1 MISKLRDY
9 LERWRFV
16 RQLRRGTP
24 RAGGQPP
31 VDWRAT
37 YRPAPGEEW
46 CFEGGKVRLNG
57 TDVLDLVIPAATEVS
72 HCCQLIESLDAYRNW
87 AFERRWFRF
96 PRLAEAIEAAQG
108 RLLRQLH
115 RCYDDRV
122 GGISL
127 TWDESGE
134 LLINRLPVHTV
145 VGLYHQRPT
154 PKARAFLRGLAAKLA
169 LILTRHGDRA
179 ETAGVVQ
186 GVSAIY
192 HELCGLLA
200 RETVD
205 AHPCLPAGGDL
216 RE

>member
-16 RQLRRGTP
+16 RELRRG
-24 RAGGQPP
+24 RAGAAQPP
-31 VDWRAT
+31 PLDWRAT
-37 YRPAPGEEW
+37 YQSAPGETW
-46 CFEGGKVRLNG
+46 TFEGGTVRLNG

-72 HCCQLIESLDAYRNW
+72 HCCQLIESLDAYRTW
-87 AFERRWFRF
+87 AFERRWLRF
-96 PRLAEAIEAAQG
+96 PRLAEAISAAQG

-115 RCYDDRV
+115 CCYDDRV
-122 GGISL
+122 AGIAL
-127 TWDESGE
+127 AWDEAGE

-145 VGLYHQRPT
+145 VGLYRQRPT
-154 PKARAFLRGLAAKLA
+154 PKGRAFLRGLAAKLA
-169 LILTRHGDRA
+169 LILTRHGDRP

-186 GVSAIY
+186 GVSAVY

-200 RETVD
+200 REAAD
-205 AHPCLPAGGDL
+205 PHSCLSAGGTG